1 MDARVHGKNMQVD
14 DGVRQLAEDKVRHAG
29 RIFDDGGSADVEFT
43 ERHNPRI
50 SDGRYRVEITTH
62 MKGHTVRVEAAEA
75 DDRAALDVAV
85 DKFERQLR
93 RLKERLIQRNRQR
106 IPAPPP
112 LFDDPPI
119 SDAGPGG
126 TVATETGDDGERVV
140 VRTKSFEM
148 RPMSVE
154 EASLQ
159 MEMLGHDFFFFFDA
173 DLGTHS
179 VLYHRKDGTLGLI
192 QPS

>member
-1 MDARVHGKNMQVD
+1 MDVRVHGKNMQVD
-14 DGVRQLAEDKVRHAG
+14 EGVRLLAEEKVHHAG
-29 RIFDDGGSADVEFT
+29 RIFDDGGAADVEFA
-43 ERHNPRI
+43 ERHNPRL

-62 MKGHTVRVEAAEA
+62 MKGHTVRVEAAA
-75 DDRAALDVAV
+75 PDDRAALDIAV
-85 DKFERQLR
+85 EKFERQLR

-106 IPAPPP
+106 TPAPPP
-112 LFDDPPI
+112 LFDDPAIPSAS
-119 SDAGPGG
+119 SDA
-126 TVATETGDDGERVV
+126 ADTEDDGERIV

-148 RPMSVE
+148 RPMSVD

-159 MEMLGHDFFFFFDA
+159 MDMLGHDFFFFFDA